1 MIIERSFEDNRF
13 IDRNGMRDIR
23 RSPPGQV
30 YDIKAGSAYMGVM
43 SKKPAA
49 AKSAKKRFSPRAYTH
64 DPEEVGGQ
72 GLAQICDFSLF
83 PRPPPDIEI

>member
-1 MIIERSFEDNRF
+1 MS
-13 IDRNGMRDIR
+13 R
-23 RSPPGQV
+23 RCSVIGT
-30 YDIKAGSAYMGVM
+30 GVM
-43 SKKPAA
+43 LRSCSDEMKGHAKIRFLHEMPSA
-49 AKSAKKRFSPRAYTH
+49 AKTAKKRSSPRAYTH